1 MNQALDNLLETNRP
15 VILDGG
21 IGTELQRRG
30 APMDHEAWCALALD
44 THPDLVRQV
53 HRSYIEAGA
62 DIITVNTYA
71 TTRQALRSGGMEE
84 KFFHWNSRAVQIAQE
99 ALDDSAPGRDV
110 LLAGSVSTF
119 GNFDR
124 FSDGELEPFF
134 REQAEI
140 LVDQGVDMILLETLS
155 SRTSTIVTAQ
165 NALTDFDL
173 PVWVAISGVQDQHS
187 GAMSLGVKESPD
199 HSNSFRA
206 HEPFA
211 DAIQKIM
218 TAGGS
223 ALLLMHSPVDMIE
236 PGLGV
241 MGENYSGLLGAYPNA
256 GYWQRPDW
264 VFVDQ
269 ISPDDYL
276 GAAASW
282 VEAGAKI
289 VGGCCGI
296 GPEHISALSS
306 GLSSLP

>member
-1 MNQALDNLLETNRP
+1 
-15 VILDGG
+15 
-21 IGTELQRRG
+21 
-30 APMDHEAWCALALD
+30 
-44 THPDLVRQV
+44 
-53 HRSYIEAGA
+53 
-62 DIITVNTYA
+62 
-71 TTRQALRSGGMEE
+71 
-84 KFFHWNSRAVQIAQE
+84 
-99 ALDDSAPGRDV
+99 
-110 LLAGSVSTF
+110 
-119 GNFDR
+119 
-124 FSDGELEPFF
+124 
-134 REQAEI
+134 
-140 LVDQGVDMILLETLS
+140 MILLETLS

-276 GAAASW
+276 EAAASW